1 MSTTENKE
9 EDFASLFE
17 DSFSEIQKMEPGQMV
32 ETEIVSI
39 SGGSVFLQ
47 LSGKSEGVLDIEE
60 VTDKGRYNQCKGRG
74 YY

>member
-1 MSTTENKE
+1 MSITENNE

-17 DSFSEIQKMEPGQMV
+17 DSFSDIKKMEPGQMI

-47 LSGKSEGVLDIEE
+47 LSG
-60 VTDKGRYNQCKGRG
+60 
-74 YY
+74 